1 MSTVGMIILI
11 LYRTIS
17 PYYLEVPTHIQLKKG
32 FDTLCIIMNAKI
44 CRQVLLL

>member
-17 PYYLEVPTHIQLKKG
+17 PLFLRSSNPHSAQERFRHIE
-32 FDTLCIIMNAKI
+32 CIIMNAKI
-44 CRQVLLL
+44 CRQVLL